1 MRNLTPHPLVIF
13 PHNAPSRV
21 WMEGD
26 RFFHPET
33 REGDPAAP
41 DHPA

>member
-21 WMEGD
+21 RMEGD

-33 REGDPAAP
+33 RGGDSAAP
-41 DHPA
+41 DHSA